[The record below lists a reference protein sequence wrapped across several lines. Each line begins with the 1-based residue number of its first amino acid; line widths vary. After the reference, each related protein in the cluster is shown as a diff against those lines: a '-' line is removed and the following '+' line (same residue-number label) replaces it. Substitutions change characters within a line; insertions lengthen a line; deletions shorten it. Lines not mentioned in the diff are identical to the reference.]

1 MSDEFVHLHNHS
13 EYSLLDGYGHVEDMV
28 QRAAELG
35 QPAMAL
41 TDHGNVYAAIDFYK
55 AAKSAGIKPI
65 IGMEGYVAFGS
76 RHERTAAEGASGG
89 SQPHI
94 TLLAENLTG
103 YRNLLQLASKAHLEG
118 FYYRP
123 RVDRDLLAEYSDG
136 VIVLSGCLSGELARD
151 VLRMN
156 GDLTAARETA
166 GWYREVFG
174 DRYYLELMH
183 HENVPGQ
190 DDVNRAVCEISK
202 EMGIELVVT
211 NDCHYVYPEDAPH
224 QDTLTCIVTSSK
236 LADPRRLRMEDD
248 SYYVKS
254 AAEMAAVFPQQH
266 PLDRRAM

>member
-1 MSDEFVHLHNHS
+1 MSDQFVHLHNHS

-28 QRAAELG
+28 NRAAELG

-123 RVDRDLLAEYSDG
+123 RVDRDLLAEYSEG

-151 VLRMN
+151 VLRTN
-156 GDLTAARETA
+156 GELTAARETA
-166 GWYREVFG
+166 AWYKEVFG

-183 HENVPGQ
+183 HEGVPGQ
-190 DDVNRAVCEISK
+190 DDVNKAVCQTV
-202 EMGIELVVT
+202 G
-211 NDCHYVYPEDAPH
+211 
-224 QDTLTCIVTSSK
+224 
-236 LADPRRLRMEDD
+236 
-248 SYYVKS
+248 
-254 AAEMAAVFPQQH
+254 
-266 PLDRRAM
+266 